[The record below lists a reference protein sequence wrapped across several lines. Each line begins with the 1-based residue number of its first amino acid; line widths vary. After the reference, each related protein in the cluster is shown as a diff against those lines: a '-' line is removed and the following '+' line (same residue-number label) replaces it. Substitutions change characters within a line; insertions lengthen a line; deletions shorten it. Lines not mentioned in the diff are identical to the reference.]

1 MAALLTIGATEVAQ
15 RLTDYTVVL
24 SDLDSDN
31 SNRDEVG
38 YMHRDRLRQA
48 VRKVQVKLTHIP
60 LSRTSEVLQSVK
72 PDKVN
77 VHYLDPQE
85 GGYITA
91 EMYVGDRTCVL
102 SKHTDL
108 DDPEESRWDVS
119 FNLTQY

>member
-1 MAALLTIGATEVAQ
+1 MAALLTIDATEVAQ

-48 VRKVQVKLTHIP
+48 VRKVQVKLTHIS
-60 LSRTSEVLQSVK
+60 LSRTSEVLQAVV

-77 VHYLDPQE
+77 VRYLDPQE
-85 GGYITA
+85 GG
-91 EMYVGDRTCVL
+91 
-102 SKHTDL
+102 
-108 DDPEESRWDVS
+108 
-119 FNLTQY
+119 